1 MHYRQ
6 LESNEIPVVLDL
18 WAEEIDVPRERI
30 EAQFNTDPQ
39 RLAHTHIAVTEDGEI
54 VSAVHYFVRWI
65 RDAEGMA
72 QPVGALAGV
81 ATRADQRGRGIASYL
96 LQQSLA
102 AMEAEGCRWS
112 LLFTEVNGFY
122 EKLGWRT
129 FATGYRQGM
138 LQQERARVPSGVS
151 VRPFA
156 LAQEVDGWARLA
168 QIHAL
173 YNERRPLTTVRDLDY
188 WRSYASLRLIDPNV
202 TIFVAVKIEH
212 PQDLLGYV
220 IARIH
225 TETIGIIEVGVRPE
239 LPDGIDLLLGA
250 VRREA
255 QDRGIGLSR
264 VFLPREA
271 VTDAAVEGYFQGVH
285 HGTYEMLMGRPLT
298 GYSMAEIE
306 ATFGA
311 EGAIPWPADDF

>member
-1 MHYRQ
+1 MNYRQ
-6 LESNEIPVVLDL
+6 LHESEISAVLDL
-18 WAEEIDVPRERI
+18 WAKEIDVPRERI
-30 EAQFNTDPQ
+30 KAEFNTDPQ
-39 RLAHTHIAVTEDGEI
+39 RLAHTRVAVTENDEI

-65 RDAEGMA
+65 RNAEGIA
-72 QPVGALAGV
+72 QPVGAVAGV
-81 ATRADQRGRGIASYL
+81 ATRADQRGQGIASRL

-138 LQQERARVPSGVS
+138 LAQSPMPSPHGFT

-156 LAQEVDGWARLA
+156 PAQEDDGWALLA
-168 QIHAL
+168 QIHTI

-188 WRSYASLRLIDPNV
+188 WRSYASLRMIAPQV
-202 TIFVAVKIEH
+202 AIFVASQVDR

-220 IARIH
+220 VAHIH
-225 TETIGIIEVGVRPE
+225 TETIGITELGVRPE
-239 LPDGIDLLLGA
+239 LTDGINLLLGA
-250 VRREA
+250 MLREA
-255 QDRGIGLSR
+255 QSRGIKLSR
-264 VFLPREA
+264 VFLPRE
-271 VTDAAVEGYFQGVH
+271 VVIDAAVERYFQTVH
-285 HGTYEMLMGRPLT
+285 HGTYEMLMGRPLA
-298 GYSMAEIE
+298 GCSMAEIE

-311 EGAIPWPADDF
+311 AGAIPWPVDDF